1 MSTAKI
7 MGRVSQLLTFTK
19 ETVIN
24 NLLESQRRG
33 EITVD
38 ENSIRKITSIVDQ
51 SVSQSLSLA
60 AGDVESAVV
69 ELTNANKKSTSS
81 RRTKK

>member
-33 EITVD
+33 EIVVD

-69 ELTNANKKSTSS
+69 ELTNANKKLTSS
-81 RRTKK
+81 RKTKK